1 MAGAMK
7 INNATD
13 FGSAIRSKRK
23 TRGLTQSQLAAYAGC
38 SLMFLSDLER
48 GKPTAELGKA
58 ITVLNTLGLDL
69 LAIDGEV
76 PGHEA

>member
-1 MAGAMK
+1 MK
-7 INNATD
+7 INSASD

-23 TRGLTQSQLAAYAGC
+23 ARGLTQTQLAGYSGC

-58 ITVLNTLGLDL
+58 ITVLNTLGIDL
-69 LAIDGEV
+69 LAIDREV

>member
-1 MAGAMK
+1 MVAAMN
-7 INNATD
+7 IHSAAD

-23 TRGLTQSQLAAYAGC
+23 ARGLTQSQLAGYAGC

-58 ITVLNTLGLDL
+58 ITVLNTL
-69 LAIDGEV
+69 
-76 PGHEA
+76 

>member
-1 MAGAMK
+1 MK
-7 INNATD
+7 INNASD

-23 TRGLTQSQLAAYAGC
+23 ARGLTQTQLAAYAGC

-58 ITVLNTLGLDL
+58 ITVLNTLGIDL
-69 LAIDGEV
+69 LATDREAA
-76 PGHEA
+76 GHEA